1 MVTGAGREVA
11 MTEMG
16 RVWNADSLAP
26 SAFGRE
32 YYFIYFYAYAEAS
45 GTPLH
50 ARKNAPGDG

>member
-1 MVTGAGREVA
+1 

>member
-16 RVWNADSLAP
+16 RVWSADSFDA
-26 SAFGRE
+26 STFGRE
-32 YYFIYFYAYAEAS
+32 YYFIYFYAYAKTS